1 MNSLLNNKIKII
13 AILLCAG
20 SSQRMLGDDKITLN
34 LDSQPVF
41 LKSLQKFNIS
51 NHIHSTV
58 VVASSKNE
66 KKISDFLTKSNIDSQ
81 VIIGGKRRQDSVS
94 NALNYIKKDNPDL
107 VIIHDGARPFFSADL
122 LLRGIQEYEKN
133 SKAVVPIVPIFDTVK
148 RVEENVV
155 KNTIDRKDL
164 FKSQT
169 PQFFNYKI
177 LNDLMKLPNYSE
189 ISYTDEAELF
199 EKNNILVKCIDGDIF
214 NEKITN
220 LNDYNYLVEKSN
232 EEIIFKKRQG
242 IASDVHKLEIGRRLV
257 LGGIEITSK
266 LGLSGH
272 SDADVVLHAI
282 TDSIFGACSKGDL
295 GTYFPSN
302 DLSIKNSSSK
312 LFLDKALTF
321 MNELNLK
328 ILNIDI
334 QIILQEPKLSGYI
347 EKIEKNISKLLG
359 LNLECINLKVTSTDK
374 LGLIGNSEGIATLS
388 SVSLVKK

>member
-1 MNSLLNNKIKII
+1 
-13 AILLCAG
+13 
-20 SSQRMLGDDKITLN
+20 MLGDDKITLN

-257 LGGIEITSK
+257 LGGIEIPSK